1 MNRSNDGTMGTLNS
15 IAGGR
20 EYLSGEPTPVAGKK
34 PPVLFATGSSGGTI
48 AAARNLGAA
57 GVRVGVIST
66 DPFTASAWSRSV
78 ARSYSGPPE
87 KDSERFLERL
97 LQIGAAEPGQVLLA
111 TSDQTAWLYTLN
123 ADLLKQYF
131 LLSQASIDSMRK
143 LLDKQLFTEAVI
155 KAGLTVLPSWESRSL
170 RELIE
175 LAPTLPYPILIKPRT
190 HVHRLRNDKGLVA
203 HSATELID
211 LYRRIIGRE
220 TFSAE
225 NEYLPDASLPVL
237 QQFVDEPNEGVYSVS
252 GYMDRSGK
260 HFVTR
265 IGTKIFQRSRP
276 AGVGICF
283 ESRRADPALSAAVY
297 KLCKELN
304 YFGIFEVEFIRFAG
318 NWAAIDFNARLF
330 NQVGMDIRRG
340 MPLPLFAYL
349 EASGQTNALHEAIAK
364 SNALDQD
371 FPVVFYDS
379 FTLRAILVAKTLTGR
394 ISLKERSKWKA
405 WTKEHASHAVDFA
418 MDSKDR
424 MPSVIHALSELYLGI
439 KAFPRFLESTPRA
452 VPDTELA
459 VARVGQ

>member
-1 MNRSNDGTMGTLNS
+1 MQSSNIEPMGTLNS

-20 EYLSGEPTPVAGKK
+20 NVLSEESTPGADKQ
-34 PPVLFATGSSGGTI
+34 PPVLFASGASGGTI
-48 AAARNLGAA
+48 AAVRNLGAA

-66 DPFTASAWSRSV
+66 APFTAAAWSRSV

-97 LQIGAAEPGQVLLA
+97 LQIGAAEPGQVLLP
-111 TSDQTAWLYTLN
+111 TSDETAWLYALN
-123 ADLLKQYF
+123 ADLLKPYF
-131 LLSQASIDSMRK
+131 LLNLASVDSMRK

-155 KAGLTVLPSWESRSL
+155 KAGLAVLPSWESRSL

-190 HVHRLRNDKGLVA
+190 HVHRVRNDKGMVA

-211 LYRRIIGRE
+211 LYRRVLSRE
-220 TFSAE
+220 SFSAE

-252 GYMDRSGK
+252 GYIDRSGK

-297 KLCKELN
+297 KLCRELN
-304 YFGIFEVEFIRFAG
+304 YFGIFEVEFIRFSG

-340 MPLPLFAYL
+340 MPLPYFAYL
-349 EASGQTNALHEAIAK
+349 EASGQTKALHEAIAK

-371 FPVVFYDS
+371 FPVVFYDR
-379 FTLRAILVAKTLTGR
+379 FTLAAILMAKALTGR
-394 ISLKERSKWKA
+394 ISLKERGKWDA
-405 WTKEHASHAVDFA
+405 WTREHASHAVDFA

-424 MPSVIHALSELYLGI
+424 MPSIVHVLSELYLGI
-439 KAFPRFLESTPRA
+439 KAFPRFLRSTPRTVA
-452 VPDTELA
+452 DKELA
-459 VARVGQ
+459 VARVG